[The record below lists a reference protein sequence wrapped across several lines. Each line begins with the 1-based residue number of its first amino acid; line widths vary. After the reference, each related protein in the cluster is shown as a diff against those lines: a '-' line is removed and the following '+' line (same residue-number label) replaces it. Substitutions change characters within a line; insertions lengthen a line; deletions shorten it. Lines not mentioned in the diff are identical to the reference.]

1 MLVRAEAED
10 PEACLKIVS
19 NSLCSGCLI
28 RDSILL
34 LSEAERIQGLD
45 EAEGGGVEDSPGRV
59 KNSTI
64 DVCRL
69 ESTIWASDRI

>member
-1 MLVRAEAED
+1 MLVKTEAED

-34 LSEAERIQGLD
+34 LSEAERIPVLD
-45 EAEGGGVEDSPGRV
+45 ESEGGGVEDSPGRV
-59 KNSTI
+59 KKFYNRCLQI
-64 DVCRL
+64 GVNDL
-69 ESTIWASDRI
+69 GK